1 MKKRIRINNS
11 VIELMGNVI
20 TVYKHGEVLR
30 VIETNNAEALIALE
44 AECMKETLSY
54 IHRK

>member
-11 VIELMGNVI
+11 VIELMNNVI

-30 VIETNNAEALIALE
+30 VMETNNVEALITLE
-44 AECMKETLSY
+44 DECMKETLSY
-54 IHRK
+54 IYRK

>member
-1 MKKRIRINNS
+1 MKKHIRINNS
-11 VIELMGNVI
+11 VIELVNNVV

-30 VIETNNAEALIALE
+30 TIETNNAEALIVLE

-54 IHRK
+54 IHSK